1 MPTFLR
7 GWDGKVTQ
15 GTADTALV
23 AILSWEVEIN
33 QAVEELGPFLNDS
46 GNLYYSRAAKSA
58 KWSWKGVVPSG
69 GDTSQTAV
77 INALVSG
84 LDIKQT
90 FVSTG
95 AGSVVITNSLVES
108 VKKSHDAK
116 GGPALEA
123 SGRDNG
129 GFTIA

>member
-15 GTADTALV
+15 GTADAALV
-23 AILSWEVEIN
+23 AMLSWEVEIT

-46 GNLYYSRAAKSA
+46 GTTYNSRGGVSA

-69 GDTSQTAV
+69 GDTNQTAV
-77 INALVSG
+77 VNALSSG
-84 LDIKQT
+84 IDIKQT

-95 AGSVVITNSLVES
+95 AGSIVIPNSLVETI
-108 VKKSHDAK
+108 KRGHDSK
-116 GGPALEA
+116 NGPTIEA
-123 SGRDNG
+123 SGRNNG
-129 GFTIA
+129 AFTY